1 MAGKK
6 TRGKKKTV
14 LLLILVLLLAALGA
28 GGWYF
33 HTHYAFY
40 RGEVLPRDI
49 PELDLRGESV
59 TAEDL
64 EKAEM
69 LFEDVHILRDVTVA
83 GITYSSDE
91 TEIATGDFTASEIP
105 LFSDFDGLRRV
116 DATACSDVSA
126 ILALREALPG
136 AEVFWTVPF
145 EGRSLSGDETEL
157 TVKTAAAEELSAA
170 LARLPRAETVTV
182 KGDSLSL
189 DDKSELLS
197 AWPEIAFVWD
207 VTLAGQTF
215 RQGEE
220 VLEYSG
226 RPLSEEQLAEIGDY
240 LHLLDAAAELRVLGC
255 GLTDEALMAFADA
268 HPGLRVVW
276 DTSLFGVDFTTEDT
290 ELSFERIP
298 LTAEDAA
305 RIEAMTAYMP
315 ELTRVNM
322 ALCGIDNE
330 TMEAMNLRHDDIRFV
345 WMVNVYGYGVYT
357 DQTYY
362 TVYNCP
368 LVFRTNAVAEEL
380 RYCHDMVGIDLGH
393 MHLFGDTSF
402 FYGMPHLKYL
412 IISNGAHSEIPEL
425 AACRELVWIEAH
437 KTSLREIDFLL
448 ELPAL
453 RHLNLAYIKIPNEEY
468 RQKDLDILKQL
479 TWLERLWLG
488 GNMFRPAQVEELR
501 EALPDT
507 YIHVVYGED
516 TLEGGWRKVE
526 EYFNMRDAMHM
537 YYMTDA
543 GDTVVYNP
551 YTGER
556 SQYEWTN
563 PFRH

>member
-1 MAGKK
+1 M
-6 TRGKKKTV
+6 TEKKKRAKGPAV
-14 LLLILVLLLAALGA
+14 LAVILVLLLAAA
-28 GGWYF
+28 GVGGYWVY
-33 HTHYAFY
+33 TRYAFY
-40 RGEVLPRDI
+40 RGELLPRDTQ
-49 PELDLRGESV
+49 ELDLRGQSV

-64 EKAEM
+64 EKAET
-69 LFEDVHILRDVTVA
+69 LFDGVHILRDVTV
-83 GITYSSDE
+83 GGVTYSSDE
-91 TEIATGDFTASEIP
+91 TEIVTGDFSADQIS
-105 LFSDFDGLRRV
+105 LFSEFDGLRRV
-116 DATACSDVSA
+116 DATACSDVSV
-126 ILALREALPG
+126 ILALREALPE
-136 AEVFWTVPF
+136 AEIFWTVPL
-145 EGRSLSGDETEL
+145 EGRSLSGDETEI
-157 TVKTAAAEELSAA
+157 TVKKASAAELNAA
-170 LARLPRAETVTV
+170 IARLPKLETVQAADAGLTTEE
-182 KGDSLSL
+182 KLSL
-189 DDKSELLS
+189 RE

-207 VTLAGQTF
+207 VPLEGRTF
-215 RQGEE
+215 HQGEE
-220 VLEYSG
+220 VVDLSG
-226 RPLSEEQLAEIGDY
+226 VPLDGAALGRIAES
-240 LHLLDAAAELRVLGC
+240 LPLLDAAAEIRLLGC
-255 GLTDEALMAFADA
+255 GLSDTDLMTFADA
-268 HPGLRVVW
+268 HPELRVVW

-290 ELSFERIP
+290 ELSFEKIP
-298 LTAEDAA
+298 LTPEDAEK
-305 RIEAMTAYMP
+305 IEAMTAYMP

-368 LVFRTNAVAEEL
+368 LIFHTNAVAEEL

-425 AACRELVWIEAH
+425 AACKELVWIEAH

-488 GNMFRPAQVEELR
+488 GNMFRPAQLEALQ
-501 EALPDT
+501 EALPNT
-507 YIHVVYGED
+507 YIKVVYGED
-516 TLEGGWRKVE
+516 TLEGGWRKAE
-526 EYFNMRDAMHM
+526 EYFKMRDAMHM

-563 PFRH
+563 PFR